1 MRPQLVKIC
10 TDELVGTVEP
20 TDGWVP
26 LTALL
31 GLPDTP
37 ETLSPSCCSTLVAW
51 VTVSPMT
58 LGTVV
63 VGGPVETLTVT
74 AEP

>member
-1 MRPQLVKIC
+1 M
-10 TDELVGTVEP
+10 DEPVGTVDP
-20 TDGWVP
+20 TEGWVP

-37 ETLSPSCCSTLVAW
+37 ETLRPCACKAVVACA
-51 VTVSPMT
+51 TVSPMT

-63 VGGPVETLTVT
+63 VGGPVETLTAT

>member
-1 MRPQLVKIC
+1 M
-10 TDELVGTVEP
+10 
-20 TDGWVP
+20 P
-26 LTALL
+26 LTLLL

-37 ETLSPSCCSTLVAW
+37 ETLRPCPCRAVVAW
-51 VTVSPMT
+51 ATVSPMT

-63 VGGPVETLTVT
+63 VGGPVETLTAT